1 MNRTLIAAFFLGMI
15 MSSYINAASNNI
27 IDQNFRLYLELLN
40 EKSDAQM
47 VKSLSIIDDWNISEK
62 RGFSRFVFSSLEN
75 PKCKECGENLISG
88 NVAELKKLASRYIMI
103 GNYMWGDNM
112 PTIPNEMD
120 EKRAYVRLTLAE
132 NGYSYKY
139 LCSLSGNT
147 NNISNPTPS
156 KESITLEQQKQIME
170 NLLLWHCEHDG
181 LMKKVIAQLSELPEE
196 QRRETL
202 LWMAS
207 KLTDLRFSPCLGE
220 PVPADQHDL
229 SLVGGKCAFIL
240 ERLLDTKIAPVN
252 KSVPPDQILRE
263 QQRITELIKQRIPK
277 E

>member
-27 IDQNFRLYLELLN
+27 IEQNFNLYLELLN
-40 EKSDAQM
+40 EKSDARIIECF
-47 VKSLSIIDDWNISEK
+47 SITDDWEMSEK
-62 RGFSRFVFSSLEN
+62 MNFSDFIFSFLEY
-75 PKCKECGENLISG
+75 PRCKECGKNLIDENG
-88 NVAELKKLASRYIMI
+88 VELKKLISRYIML
-103 GNYMWGDNM
+103 GNHMWGDNM

-120 EKRAYVRLTLAE
+120 EKRAYVRLTLAQ